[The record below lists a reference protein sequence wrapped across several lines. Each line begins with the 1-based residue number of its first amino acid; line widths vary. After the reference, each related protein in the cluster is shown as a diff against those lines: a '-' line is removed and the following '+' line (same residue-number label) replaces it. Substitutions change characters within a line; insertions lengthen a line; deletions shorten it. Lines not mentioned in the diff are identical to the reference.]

1 MLRKYQA
8 RTGGGRKSVAAERYN
23 PDEDD
28 DEPLKVVP
36 KTDSQRERLKE
47 VSNKIMLLNRLDEV
61 FPPFK
66 VRKQEP
72 FRNNWRTLSTQW
84 KNVKST
90 STTSSS
96 NRAPTATTF
105 TWSTGSFTH
114 FCIYLTIFSGK
125 YDVYINKEN
134 GPEQVFTYNDSGFFG
149 ELALMYNTPRAATV
163 KCSKA
168 GVIWSLV
175 SCPKLI

>member
-66 VRKQEP
+66 ALEIERP
-72 FRNNWRTLSTQW
+72 FRNN
-84 KNVKST
+84 
-90 STTSSS
+90 
-96 NRAPTATTF
+96 
-105 TWSTGSFTH
+105 
-114 FCIYLTIFSGK
+114 
-125 YDVYINKEN
+125 
-134 GPEQVFTYNDSGFFG
+134 
-149 ELALMYNTPRAATV
+149 
-163 KCSKA
+163 
-168 GVIWSLV
+168 
-175 SCPKLI
+175 